1 MLNYNH
7 LYYFH
12 VAATEGSLAAA
23 SAKLGVKQSTVSE
36 QLRTLER
43 SLDRNLFDRTGSRM
57 RLTAAGQA
65 AYEHTTAMFR
75 AGDRLRK
82 ALAYG
87 ADNAPRLL
95 RVGISG
101 AVARAT
107 SADFLLPL
115 FAFDDCMPTITTGE
129 TLDLLRNLRAN
140 ELDLVLCEA
149 EPPDA
154 TVQGLERAVIAQIP
168 LLAIAPVELDPGPDW
183 RNSGLVQYR
192 ASSTFRLEV
201 EAFLEQRGLRPR
213 IVGEADDPVLLVE
226 AAARGG
232 YIVIVPRSVAR
243 DALASGR
250 VRVLAQVETAHAG
263 VHAVYQGGA
272 AAERAR
278 RAIEQLIATAKASA
292 TVQDHA

>member
-43 SLDRNLFDRTGSRM
+43 SLDRSLFERAGSRM
-57 RLTAAGQA
+57 RLTAAGHA
-65 AYEHTTAMFR
+65 AYEHTIAMFR
-75 AGDRLRK
+75 AGDRLRQ
-82 ALAYG
+82 ALGHG
-87 ADNAPRLL
+87 AADAPRFL

-115 FAFDDCMPTITTGE
+115 FALDDCLPTISTGE
-129 TLDLLRNLRAN
+129 MLDLLRSLRSN

-154 TVQGLERAVIAQIP
+154 SVQGLERAVIAHIP

-183 RNSGLVQYR
+183 RNAGLVQYR

-213 IVGEADDPVLLVE
+213 IVGEADDPFLLVE

-232 YIVIVPRSVAR
+232 YIVVVPRSVAR

-250 VRVLAQVETAHAG
+250 VRVLAQVDTAQAG
-263 VHAVYQGGA
+263 VHAVYQSGI
-272 AAERAR
+272 AAELAR
-278 RAIEQLIATAKASA
+278 RAIEELIARARTNAS
-292 TVQDHA
+292 

>member
-12 VAATEGSLAAA
+12 VAASEGSLSAA

-43 SLDRNLFDRTGSRM
+43 SLDRSLFERTGARM
-57 RLTAAGQA
+57 RLTPAGQV
-65 AYEHTTAMFR
+65 AYEHTIAMFR
-75 AGDRLRK
+75 AGDRLRQ
-82 ALAYG
+82 ALGYG
-87 ADNAPRLL
+87 VADAPRTL

-101 AVARAT
+101 AVSRAT

-115 FAFDDCMPTITTGE
+115 FALEDCLPTITTGE
-129 TLDLLRNLRAN
+129 MLDLLRNLRGN

-154 TVQGLERAVIAQIP
+154 AIQGLERAAIADIP
-168 LLAIAPVELDPGPDW
+168 LLAIAPVDLDPGPDW
-183 RNSGLVQYR
+183 RNAGLVQYR

-213 IVGEADDPVLLVE
+213 TVGEADDPFLLVE

-232 YIVIVPRSVAR
+232 YIVVVPRSVAR

-250 VRVLAQVETAHAG
+250 VRVLAQVDTAHAA

-272 AAERAR
+272 AAELAH
-278 RAIEQLIATAKASA
+278 RAIEQLIARARAQA
-292 TVQDHA
+292 AP